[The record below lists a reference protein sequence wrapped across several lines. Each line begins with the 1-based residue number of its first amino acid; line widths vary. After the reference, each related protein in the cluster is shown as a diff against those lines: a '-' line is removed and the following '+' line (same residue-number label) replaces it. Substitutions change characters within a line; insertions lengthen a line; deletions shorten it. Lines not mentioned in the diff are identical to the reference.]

1 MASPFSI
8 FRKNQRVWMAI
19 LVFVAVVSFV
29 IIPSTGTLMNNYG
42 APEGQ
47 QTLVSWKGTRLT
59 GEQLAKQTA
68 IQAQSYA
75 VFSRLAAE
83 VVAAGGTP
91 RVPGYAPGP
100 QGGIGLEPPA
110 GRGGLVQLKTLAEAA
125 REHGVVVNDE
135 TVDLFIRNFT
145 DGKISSK
152 KFEEIVQE
160 VAGKQLSKFDM
171 YSYLK
176 DEISKQLLVQMGV
189 SGITSASQPLVSP
202 SKNWLNF
209 QKLQQRAKVEIYPIF
224 VDQFVEKV
232 TAKPSESE
240 LKALYEKAKDLYSI
254 PSQPEPGF
262 RRRYKA
268 DFEYLFADFNV
279 LIKEEQAKI
288 TPEQLEA
295 EYKKRVEAGSYKVPV
310 AELKP
315 TENAPVAETKPV
327 DGTTP
332 EPAEKPAEKTAE
344 PKSEAAPETKSDSSA
359 APEPKTDAK
368 IELPADKALDS
379 IIASPQSPTTAPAT
393 NNPSPANPSPA
404 PPVAEPTP
412 SAPAATTPSPAPASP
427 APASPAP
434 ASPAPSTPPTPG
446 EGGKSSQAK
455 SKSSI
460 RLVAF
465 QAEPAAAPAVVDA
478 AKTVESTATEA
489 VKGTDE
495 ASTKTVPE
503 EKTAEKPMTETKADP
518 VATTEE
524 PAVVKTADE
533 AAPATTPANP
543 AEETK
548 PTASTTAADAT
559 APTSADPTATPA
571 APEKPMRVQT
581 LDEVRESLLREMSL
595 PGARTRAQEMVEKVS
610 MKMSDY
616 GAKRDMFEQ
625 QDQRLKA
632 IPQPEPLD
640 LKTLASETG
649 MTYGRTGM
657 VDNIGVNALSIGQS
671 YLQLSNPGPNGS
683 PFASFPEY
691 ALMEPRGEA
700 GLRPFQVQIAQSL
713 SAETSGS
720 YVFWKVES
728 EPSRVPTFEE
738 AREEITTF
746 WKQSRAQE
754 LALKA
759 AEEMAAKLNAIS
771 DKSTNPWTEV
781 LESHLQPLVI
791 TPSPFTWLLPMM
803 SGGEGA
809 QLSSVDGVDLPGQ
822 AFMEKVFTGPVGQA
836 VVAFDAPR
844 KKSFVIRIVE
854 RLPNDDDLKIQFE
867 RSPLN
872 RGVSSLAN
880 QQSVNLVRGWF
891 ASLLDSMGLETRQL
905 EGLE

>member
-19 LVFVAVVSFV
+19 LVFVAVISFV
-29 IIPSTGTLMNNYG
+29 IIPSTGTLMDNYG
-42 APEGQ
+42 SSEGQ
-47 QTLVSWKGTRLT
+47 QTLVSWKGTRLSA
-59 GEQLAKQTA
+59 EQLAKQTA

-75 VFSRLAAE
+75 VFSRIAAE
-83 VVAAGGTP
+83 VVAAGGSP
-91 RVPGYAPGP
+91 KVPGYAPGP
-100 QGGIGLEPPA
+100 QGGIGLEPPT
-110 GRGGLVQLKTLAEAA
+110 GRAGLVQLKTLAEAA
-125 REHGVVVNDE
+125 RENGVMVNDE
-135 TVDLFIRNFT
+135 TIDMFIRNFT
-145 DGKISSK
+145 DGKISAK

-176 DEISKQLLVQMGV
+176 DEISKQLLVQMGI
-189 SGITSASQPLVSP
+189 SGITSSSQPLIAP

-209 QKLQQRAKVEIYPIF
+209 QKLSQRAKVEIYPIF

-232 TAKPSESE
+232 TAKPSEAE

-268 DFEYLFADFNV
+268 DFEYLFADFNA

-315 TENAPVAETKPV
+315 TESAPATAPAAGDSASETKPETKSETKSE
-327 DGTTP
+327 DKP
-332 EPAEKPAEKTAE
+332 ESKT
-344 PKSEAAPETKSDSSA
+344 EAAPEAKAEATA
-359 APEPKTDAK
+359 TPDAK
-368 IELPADKALDS
+368 MELPADKALDS
-379 IIASPQSPTTAPAT
+379 LIGSPQTPSVPAT
-393 NNPSPANPSPA
+393 ET
-404 PPVAEPTP
+404 PV
-412 SAPAATTPSPAPASP
+412 APAAPTTPAAPVTPAATPVVPEIPAAGGS
-427 APASPAP
+427 
-434 ASPAPSTPPTPG
+434 
-446 EGGKSSQAK
+446 GKSSQTK
-455 SKSSI
+455 STSAI

-465 QAEPAAAPAVVDA
+465 QAEATPASAPEATAKAVEAAVASETAKAVDQVATDAAKTAEKAVEKTVGEPAQAEKPMAEVKPDATPAAPPAEAPADAPKTDESKATEATKEPASEMKPAAEPASPTATPATATPADAAAPAV
-478 AKTVESTATEA
+478 
-489 VKGTDE
+489 
-495 ASTKTVPE
+495 
-503 EKTAEKPMTETKADP
+503 
-518 VATTEE
+518 
-524 PAVVKTADE
+524 
-533 AAPATTPANP
+533 
-543 AEETK
+543 
-548 PTASTTAADAT
+548 
-559 APTSADPTATPA
+559 

-581 LDEVRESLLREMSL
+581 LDEVRESLLREMAL

-632 IPQPEPLD
+632 IPSPEPLD
-640 LKTLASETG
+640 LKALASETG

-657 VDNIGVNALSIGQS
+657 VDNIGVSSLSIGQS
-671 YLQLSNPGPNGS
+671 YLQLSNPGPNSS

-738 AREEITTF
+738 AREEITAF
-746 WKQSRAQE
+746 WKQTRAQE
-754 LALKA
+754 LASKA
-759 AEEMAAKLNAIS
+759 AEEMAAKVNAIT

-803 SGGEGA
+803 SGGEGT
-809 QLSSVDGVDLPGQ
+809 QLSSVDGIDLPGQ
-822 AFMEKVFTGPVGQA
+822 AFMEAVFSNPVGKA

-844 KKSFVIRIVE
+844 KKSFVIRIVD
-854 RLPNDDDLKIQFE
+854 RLPNDDDLRIQFE

>member
-1 MASPFSI
+1 MTTFSI

-29 IIPSTGTLMNNYG
+29 IIPSTGTLLENYG
-42 APEGQ
+42 NPDGQ

-75 VFSRLAAE
+75 VFSRLANE
-83 VVAAGGTP
+83 VVAAGGSP
-91 RVPGYAPGP
+91 KVPGYAPGP
-100 QGGIGLEPPA
+100 QGGIGLEPPT
-110 GRGGLVQLKTLAEAA
+110 GRAGLVQLKTLAEAA
-125 REHGVVVNDE
+125 RENGVVVNDE
-135 TVDLFIRNFT
+135 TIDLFIRNFT
-145 DGKISSK
+145 DGKISAK

-171 YSYLK
+171 YTYLK
-176 DEISKQLLVQMGV
+176 DEISKQLLVQMGI
-189 SGITSASQPLVSP
+189 SGITSSSQPLIAP

-232 TAKPSESE
+232 TAKPSEAE

-268 DFEYLFADFNV
+268 DFEYLFADFNA
-279 LIKEEQAKI
+279 LIKEEQDKI

-295 EYKKRVEAGSYKVPV
+295 EYKKRVEAGSYMVPV

-315 TENAPVAETKPV
+315 TEDAPATSGTATETKPETNAETKL
-327 DGTTP
+327 D
-332 EPAEKPAEKTAE
+332 
-344 PKSEAAPETKSDSSA
+344 AAAETKSESNGT
-359 APEPKTDAK
+359 PDAK
-368 IELPADKALDS
+368 TELPADTALDS
-379 IIASPQSPTTAPAT
+379 LIGSPQTPSVPAT
-393 NNPSPANPSPA
+393 ETPA
-404 PPVAEPTP
+404 
-412 SAPAATTPSPAPASP
+412 APAATAPTTPAPVP
-427 APASPAP
+427 ATLVPEVVPKVI
-434 ASPAPSTPPTPG
+434 PG
-446 EGGKSSQAK
+446 GAGKSSQLK
-455 SKSSI
+455 SQSTI

-465 QAEPAAAPAVVDA
+465 QAEPATAPAKAVEAAVVSEVT
-478 AKTVESTATEA
+478 KTVEAI
-489 VKGTDE
+489 
-495 ASTKTVPE
+495 
-503 EKTAEKPMTETKADP
+503 EKVVSEPAPAEKPMAEVKPETTTTTPEAEVAKPSTESAIVEASK
-518 VATTEE
+518 E
-524 PAVVKTADE
+524 PTPEMKTAAE
-533 AAPATTPANP
+533 PTSPAASDLASTDSPAT
-543 AEETK
+543 
-548 PTASTTAADAT
+548 AT
-559 APTSADPTATPA
+559 
-571 APEKPMRVQT
+571 EKPMRVQT
-581 LDEVRESLLREMSL
+581 LEEVRDALLREMAL

-632 IPQPEPLD
+632 IPNPEPLD
-640 LKTLASETG
+640 LKALDSETG
-649 MTYGRTGM
+649 MTFGRTGM
-657 VDNIGVNALSIGQS
+657 VDNISINALAIGQS
-671 YLQLSNPGPNGS
+671 YLQLSNPGPNS
-683 PFASFPEY
+683 NPFASFPEY
-691 ALMEPRGEA
+691 ALMEPRGDA

-720 YVFWKVES
+720 YVFWKVDS

-738 AREEITTF
+738 AREEITAF

-754 LALKA
+754 LASKA
-759 AEEMAAKLNAIS
+759 AEEMAAKINAS
-771 DKSTNPWTEV
+771 TDKSVSPWTEI
-781 LESHLQPLVI
+781 LESYLQPLII

-809 QLSSVDGVDLPGQ
+809 QLSSVDGIDLPGQ
-822 AFMEKVFTGPVGQA
+822 AFMESVFSGPVGNA

-854 RLPNDDDLKIQFE
+854 RLPNDDDLRIQFE
-867 RSPLN
+867 RSPMN

-905 EGLE
+905 ESLE

>member
-19 LVFVAVVSFV
+19 LVFVAVISFV
-29 IIPSTGTLMNNYG
+29 IIPSTGTLMDNYG
-42 APEGQ
+42 NPEGQ
-47 QTLVSWKGTRLT
+47 QTLVSWKGTRLSA
-59 GEQLAKQTA
+59 EQLAKQTA

-83 VVAAGGTP
+83 VVAAGGSP
-91 RVPGYAPGP
+91 KVPGYAPGP
-100 QGGIGLEPPA
+100 QGGIGLEPPT
-110 GRGGLVQLKTLAEAA
+110 GRAGLVQLKTLAEAA
-125 REHGVVVNDE
+125 RENGVMVNDD
-135 TVDLFIRNFT
+135 TIDLFIRNFT
-145 DGKISSK
+145 DGKISAK

-176 DEISKQLLVQMGV
+176 DEISKQLLVQMGI
-189 SGITSASQPLVSP
+189 SGITSSSQPLIAP

-209 QKLQQRAKVEIYPIF
+209 QKLSQRAKVEIYPIF

-232 TAKPSESE
+232 TAKPSEAE

-268 DFEYLFADFNV
+268 DFEYLFADFNA

-315 TENAPVAETKPV
+315 TESAPATATSSGDSATETKPADKPEAKTEASPEV
-327 DGTTP
+327 KAEATATP
-332 EPAEKPAEKTAE
+332 DVKM
-344 PKSEAAPETKSDSSA
+344 
-359 APEPKTDAK
+359 
-368 IELPADKALDS
+368 ELPADKALDGLIGNPQTPS
-379 IIASPQSPTTAPAT
+379 IPATETPVAPAT
-393 NNPSPANPSPA
+393 PATPA
-404 PPVAEPTP
+404 IVPEPPAAGGSGKTSQTKSP
-412 SAPAATTPSPAPASP
+412 SA
-427 APASPAP
+427 
-434 ASPAPSTPPTPG
+434 
-446 EGGKSSQAK
+446 
-455 SKSSI
+455 I

-465 QAEPAAAPAVVDA
+465 QAEETASAAAKAVEGAV
-478 AKTVESTATEA
+478 ATEA
-489 VKGTDE
+489 AK
-495 ASTKTVPE
+495 AA
-503 EKTAEKPMTETKADP
+503 EKTAEKVTEKLAGEPAQANKPMAEIKPDATPAAAP
-518 VATTEE
+518 VEGSVDASKTTESKPAEAVKDPSPEMKPAAE
-524 PAVVKTADE
+524 PA
-533 AAPATTPANP
+533 
-543 AEETK
+543 
-548 PTASTTAADAT
+548 S
-559 APTSADPTATPA
+559 PTATPA
-571 APEKPMRVQT
+571 DDAAPAAGADAAALAAATEKPMRVQT
-581 LDEVRESLLREMSL
+581 LDEVRESLLREMAL

-632 IPQPEPLD
+632 IPSPEPLD
-640 LKTLASETG
+640 LKALASETG

-657 VDNIGVNALSIGQS
+657 VDNISVSSLSIGQS
-671 YLQLSNPGPNGS
+671 YLQLSNPGPNSS

-738 AREEITTF
+738 AREEITAF
-746 WKQSRAQE
+746 WKQTRAQE
-754 LALKA
+754 LASKA
-759 AEEMAAKLNAIS
+759 AEEMAAKVNAIT
-771 DKSTNPWTEV
+771 DKSANPWTEV

-803 SGGEGA
+803 SGGEGT
-809 QLSSVDGVDLPGQ
+809 QLSSVDGIDLPGQ
-822 AFMEKVFTGPVGQA
+822 AFMEAVFSNPVGKA

-844 KKSFVIRIVE
+844 KKSFVIRIVD
-854 RLPNDDDLKIQFE
+854 RLPNDDDLRIQFE

>member
-19 LVFVAVVSFV
+19 LVFVAVISFV
-29 IIPSTGTLMNNYG
+29 IIPSTGTLMDNYG
-42 APEGQ
+42 NSEGQ
-47 QTLVSWKGTRLT
+47 QTLVSWKGTRLSA
-59 GEQLAKQTA
+59 EQLAKQTA

-75 VFSRLAAE
+75 VFSRIAAE
-83 VVAAGGTP
+83 VVAAGGSP
-91 RVPGYAPGP
+91 KVPGYAPGP
-100 QGGIGLEPPA
+100 QGGIGLEPPT
-110 GRGGLVQLKTLAEAA
+110 GRAGLVQLKTLAEAA
-125 REHGVVVNDE
+125 RENGVMVNDE
-135 TVDLFIRNFT
+135 TIDMFIRNFT
-145 DGKISSK
+145 DGKISAK

-189 SGITSASQPLVSP
+189 SGITSSSQPLIAP

-209 QKLQQRAKVEIYPIF
+209 QKLSQRARVEIYPIF

-232 TAKPSESE
+232 TAKPSEAE

-268 DFEYLFADFNV
+268 DFEFLFADFNA
-279 LIKEEQAKI
+279 LIKEEEAKI

-310 AELKP
+310 ADLKP
-315 TENAPVAETKPV
+315 TESAPAAATG
-327 DGTTP
+327 DSAT
-332 EPAEKPAEKTAE
+332 
-344 PKSEAAPETKSDSSA
+344 EAKPETKSEDKPESKA
-359 APEPKTDAK
+359 EVAPDTKADVKAEATTTPDAK
-368 IELPADKALDS
+368 MELPADKALDGL
-379 IIASPQSPTTAPAT
+379 IGSPQTPSVPATETPVAPVVPTTPAAAVT
-393 NNPSPANPSPA
+393 
-404 PPVAEPTP
+404 
-412 SAPAATTPSPAPASP
+412 PAATPAVPEIPATGGS
-427 APASPAP
+427 
-434 ASPAPSTPPTPG
+434 
-446 EGGKSSQAK
+446 GKSSQTK
-455 SKSSI
+455 STSAI

-465 QAEPAAAPAVVDA
+465 QAEAAPASAPEAAAKVVEAATVVDPVATDA
-478 AKTVESTATEA
+478 AKTVEKA
-489 VKGTDE
+489 V
-495 ASTKTVPE
+495 
-503 EKTAEKPMTETKADP
+503 EKTAEKVTEKVTS
-518 VATTEE
+518 E
-524 PAVVKTADE
+524 PAKAEKPMAEVKPEATP
-533 AAPATTPANP
+533 AAPPTEAPADAPKTDESKAIETTNEPASEMKPAAEPASPAATPA
-543 AEETK
+543 
-548 PTASTTAADAT
+548 DA
-559 APTSADPTATPA
+559 ATPAA

-581 LDEVRESLLREMSL
+581 LEEVRESLLREMAL

-632 IPQPEPLD
+632 IPSPEPLD
-640 LKTLASETG
+640 LKALASETG
-649 MTYGRTGM
+649 MTFGRTGM
-657 VDNIGVNALSIGQS
+657 VDNIGVSSLSIGQS
-671 YLQLSNPGPNGS
+671 YLQLSNPGPNSS

-738 AREEITTF
+738 AREEITAF
-746 WKQSRAQE
+746 WKQTRAQE
-754 LALKA
+754 LASKA
-759 AEEMAAKLNAIS
+759 AEEMAAKVNAIT
-771 DKSTNPWTEV
+771 DKSANPWTEV

-803 SGGEGA
+803 SGGEGT
-809 QLSSVDGVDLPGQ
+809 QLSSVDGIDLPGQ
-822 AFMEKVFTGPVGQA
+822 AFMEAVFNNPVGKA

-844 KKSFVIRIVE
+844 KKSFVIRIVD
-854 RLPNDDDLKIQFE
+854 RLPNDDDLRIQFE